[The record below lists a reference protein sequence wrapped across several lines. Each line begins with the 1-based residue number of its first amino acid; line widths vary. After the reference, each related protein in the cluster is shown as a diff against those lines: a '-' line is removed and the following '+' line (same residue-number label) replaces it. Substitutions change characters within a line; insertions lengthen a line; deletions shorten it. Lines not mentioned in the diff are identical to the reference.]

1 MTDGFV
7 LGVDLGTSHTVAML
21 RRPDGRTRPLLFDGR
36 PLLPSAVFLDPSG
49 RLTVGADALRLGQ
62 ADPGRLE
69 PHPKRHVDDET
80 VMLGDGA
87 TVPVAALLAALLE
100 AVAREAVATAGF
112 LPPAVVTCPAS
123 WGARRRAV
131 LTQALSRAGW
141 PSDTLGAPAE
151 TTLVTEPVAAA
162 RYFAEVLRRPLPDR
176 SSLAVFDFG
185 GGTLDVAVVRREG
198 PSYTVTTFGTADGQ
212 TRGATAADGRV
223 HGATGADGG
232 ARGAT
237 GADGRARRATGA
249 DGPFAVTASG
259 GADDLGGLD
268 IDAALVDHLGK
279 SLSGAE
285 PAAWQALTEPVTLAQ
300 WRARRQFWEDVRG
313 AKEML
318 SRSSFAPVPIPG
330 VEQAVHLTRDELEAA
345 ADPLIRRGVAEA
357 AAVIA
362 AAGLSPTDLA
372 GLFLVGGSSRVPL
385 VARLLHSELGIAPT
399 VLEQPELAVAEGA
412 TLAAALRYTPGVS
425 TAATPTPTPPTA
437 HEVPPPITD
446 TQAASTPVDP
456 ISPAAAP
463 ASSHPG
469 PAAAAS
475 GQPGSAAAS
484 SPGHPASAAAPSPG
498 HAASPAAHQFS
509 TEPSPP
515 PPPDKT
521 DDREPAARPFNPDPS
536 PPPSSDITD
545 EREYVE
551 AVDPWATAEAA
562 AIAAGHVT
570 PTSATPSPI
579 PSPADPMSAAPMS
592 GAPMSGAPMAGT
604 PMSGAPMSGAPMSAA
619 PWQPPA
625 PPPTHSPE
633 ARPGATN
640 AKRRTWIIAGAA
652 TLAVVLAAGTALAW
666 TLWPRYP
673 ALDYHPLADLQHVP
687 AAVPIDSSWSDAAVI
702 GDRVYFA
709 STDYDNGDLGVVAF
723 DDGAKSAAWSQKLTG
738 LAKRWRQMVAL
749 PGGVALF
756 SDTDPAQNT
765 REVVVLDVDKGTK
778 RWQRTVGRD
787 DLVYFAGDHAIV
799 ADREGHRLVGLKLGD
814 GTEDWTRPDPGESTS
829 ATAVH
834 MVTTPGDLDGPA
846 GLTGRPFDADLG
858 DDPQLVQITPAR
870 EVRLIDTATGAV
882 IASRQSVADPDDEV
896 VAHNG
901 RLIVREDEDADR
913 IVTYQ
918 LDKLGEPDVT
928 YTAGGTTAR
937 LSGLIPCGDDRAC
950 AIEGTGYGDE
960 NATVVALDLAE
971 GGKLWERKVPKA
983 ETLVPVGEAVL
994 ARSTAPETT
1003 LVDATGKQIW
1013 TGKADAVRLDAA
1025 NVLEFSKP
1033 LVGYVDD
1040 PAVAGRHLGDD
1051 PVQLGPLQGVRTS
1064 SCAWNTSLL
1073 ACVADKDFVVT
1084 RFAA

>member
-36 PLLPSAVFLDPSG
+36 PLLPSAVFLAPPSAVFLAPPSHPHAAASGHPHPGASGHPHPGASGHRPHPGASG
-49 RLTVGADALRLGQ
+49 RRLHVGADALRLGQ

-69 PHPKRHVDDET
+69 PYPKRHVDDDML
-80 VMLGDGA
+80 MLGDGD
-87 TVPVAALLAALLE
+87 TVPPSELLAALLE

-112 LPPAVVTCPAS
+112 LPPAVVTHPAS

-131 LTQALSRAGW
+131 LTRALSQAGW

-162 RYFAEVLRRPLPDR
+162 RYFADVLRRPLPNR

-185 GGTLDVAVVRREG
+185 GGTLDVAVVSREG
-198 PSYTVTTFGTADGQ
+198 TAYT
-212 TRGATAADGRV
+212 
-223 HGATGADGG
+223 
-232 ARGAT
+232 
-237 GADGRARRATGA
+237 
-249 DGPFAVTASG
+249 VTASG

-285 PAAWQALTEPVTLAQ
+285 PTAWQALTEPVTLAQ

-318 SRSSFAPVPIPG
+318 SRSSFAPVPVPG

-345 ADPLIRRGVAEA
+345 ADPLIRRAVTEA

-362 AAGLSPTDLA
+362 AAGLSPADLA

-412 TLAAALRYTPGVS
+412 TLAAALRYAPGVS

-463 ASSHPG
+463 PASATAPSAG
-469 PAAAAS
+469 P
-475 GQPGSAAAS
+475 
-484 SPGHPASAAAPSPG
+484 PASAASPPSAGTPAVASPSAG
-498 HAASPAAHQFS
+498 SPASPAARPFS
-509 TEPSPP
+509 SDPGPPS
-515 PPPDKT
+515 PPDKT
-521 DDREPAARPFNPDPS
+521 D
-536 PPPSSDITD
+536 
-545 EREYVE
+545 EREYIE

-570 PTSATPSPI
+570 PTSATPSPLMP
-579 PSPADPMSAAPMS
+579 PSPSPSSAAPTSAAPASATPMS
-592 GAPMSGAPMAGT
+592 GAPMSGT
-604 PMSGAPMSGAPMSAA
+604 PMSGAPMSAA

-625 PPPTHSPE
+625 PPPTYSPE
-633 ARPGATN
+633 AQPGAKS

-687 AAVPIDSSWSDAAVI
+687 AAVPIGSSWSDAAVI

-738 LAKRWRQMVAL
+738 VAKRWRQMVAL

-756 SDTDPAQNT
+756 SDTDLDKGT
-765 REVVVLDVDKGTK
+765 REVVVLDLDKGAK

-799 ADREGHRLVGLKLGD
+799 ADREGRRLVGLKLDD
-814 GTEDWTRPDPGESTS
+814 GGEDWTRPDPGDSTS
-829 ATAVH
+829 ATAIH

-858 DDPQLVQITPAR
+858 DDPKLVQITPAR
-870 EVRLIDTATGAV
+870 EARLIDAATGNV
-882 IASRQSVADPDDEV
+882 VASRQSVADPDDEV
-896 VAHNG
+896 IAHNG

-913 IVTYQ
+913 VVTYQ

-928 YTAGGTTAR
+928 YTAGGSTAR
-937 LSGLIPCGDDRAC
+937 LSGLIPCGDDRVC

-971 GGKLWERKVPKA
+971 GGKLWERKVAKA

-1064 SCAWNTSLL
+1064 SCAWNTKLL

-1084 RFAA
+1084 RFAG

>member
-36 PLLPSAVFLDPSG
+36 PLLPSAVFLDPTG
-49 RLTVGADALRLGQ
+49 RLHVGADALRLGQ

-69 PHPKRHVDDET
+69 PHPKRHVDEES

-87 TVPVAALLAALLE
+87 TVPVADLLAALLD

-112 LPPAVVTCPAS
+112 LPPAVVTYPAS

-131 LTQALSRAGW
+131 LTRALSQAGW
-141 PSDTLGAPAE
+141 PSDTLGQPAE

-162 RYFAEVLRRPLPDR
+162 RYFADVLRRPLPEK

-185 GGTLDVAVVRREG
+185 GGTLDVAVVRRDG
-198 PSYTVTTFGTADGQ
+198 GSYA
-212 TRGATAADGRV
+212 ATAS
-223 HGATGADGG
+223 GG
-232 ARGAT
+232 ASYS
-237 GADGRARRATGA
+237 
-249 DGPFAVTASG
+249 VTASG

-318 SRSSFAPVPIPG
+318 SRSSFAPVPVPG
-330 VEQAVHLTRDELEAA
+330 VEEAVHLTRDELEAA
-345 ADPLIRRGVAEA
+345 ADPLIRRGVSEA

-362 AAGLSPTDLA
+362 AAGLSPIELA

-399 VLEQPELAVAEGA
+399 VLEQPELAAAEGA
-412 TLAAALRYTPGVS
+412 TLAAALRYAAGVS
-425 TAATPTPTPPTA
+425 TAATPTPTPTTA
-437 HEVPPPITD
+437 PDFPPPITD

-456 ISPAAAP
+456 ISPAAGPP
-463 ASSHPG
+463 AATASAG
-469 PAAAAS
+469 PPNAAAS
-475 GQPGSAAAS
+475 AGLPDVASRSAG
-484 SPGHPASAAAPSPG
+484 P
-498 HAASPAAHQFS
+498 AASPA
-509 TEPSPP
+509 TGPP
-515 PPPDKT
+515 T
-521 DDREPAARPFNPDPS
+521 SPAARPFNPDS
-536 PPPSSDITD
+536 DPPYSTDKTD
-545 EREYVE
+545 ERESIE

-570 PTSATPSPI
+570 PTSATPS
-579 PSPADPMSAAPMS
+579 
-592 GAPMSGAPMAGT
+592 
-604 PMSGAPMSGAPMSAA
+604 SAA

-625 PPPTHSPE
+625 PPPTYSPE
-633 ARPGATN
+633 APPAAKS

-673 ALDYHPLADLQHVP
+673 ALDYHPLADLQHLP
-687 AAVPIDSSWSDAAVI
+687 AAVPIGSSWSDAAVI

-709 STDYDNGDLGVVAF
+709 STDYDTGDLGVVAF
-723 DDGAKSAAWSQKLTG
+723 DDGAKSAAWSQKQTG
-738 LAKRWRQMVAL
+738 IAKRWRQMVAL
-749 PGGVALF
+749 PSGVALF
-756 SDTDPAQNT
+756 SDTDLDKDT
-765 REVVVLDVDKGTK
+765 REVVVLDAGKGAK

-799 ADREGHRLVGLKLGD
+799 ADRAGRRLVGLKLED
-814 GTEDWTRPDPGESTS
+814 GSEDWTRPDPGDSTS

-834 MVTTPGDLDGPA
+834 VVTTPGDLDGPA

-858 DDPQLVQITPAR
+858 DDPRLVQITPDR
-870 EVRLIDTATGAV
+870 EARLIDAGTGKV
-882 IASRQSVADPDDEV
+882 IASRQSVAGPDDEV

-901 RLIVREDEDADR
+901 RLFVREDEDADR

-928 YTAGGTTAR
+928 YTAGSATAR
-937 LSGLIPCGDDRAC
+937 LTGLIPCGDDRVC
-950 AIEGTGYGDE
+950 AIEGTGYGDD
-960 NATVVALDLAE
+960 NATVVALDAAE
-971 GGKLWERKVPKA
+971 GGKVWERKVAKA

-1003 LVDATGKQIW
+1003 LIDATGKQIW
-1013 TGKADAVRLDAA
+1013 TGKSDAVRLDAA
-1025 NVLEFSKP
+1025 NILEFSKP

-1064 SCAWNTSLL
+1064 SCAWNTTLL

-1084 RFAA
+1084 SFAG

>member
-36 PLLPSAVFLDPSG
+36 PLLPSAVFLDPTG
-49 RLTVGADALRLGQ
+49 RLHVGADALRLGQ

-69 PHPKRHVDDET
+69 PHPKRHVDDDT

-87 TVPVAALLAALLE
+87 TIPVADLLAALLE

-112 LPPAVVTCPAS
+112 LPPAVVTYPAS

-131 LTQALSRAGW
+131 LTRALSQAGW
-141 PSDTLGAPAE
+141 PSDTLGQPAE

-176 SSLAVFDFG
+176 SALAVFDFG
-185 GGTLDVAVVRREG
+185 SGTLDVAVVRREG
-198 PSYTVTTFGTADGQ
+198 ASYTVT
-212 TRGATAADGRV
+212 
-223 HGATGADGG
+223 ATGAAAPQGPSGPTRAGG
-232 ARGAT
+232 PRLG
-237 GADGRARRATGA
+237 

-268 IDAALVDHLGK
+268 IDAALVEHLGK

-285 PAAWQALTEPVTLAQ
+285 PAAWQALTEPVALAQ

-357 AAVIA
+357 ATVIA

-412 TLAAALRYTPGVS
+412 TLAAALRYAPGVS
-425 TAATPTPTPPTA
+425 TAATPTPTPSTA
-437 HEVPPPITD
+437 HEFPPPITD

-456 ISPAAAP
+456 ISPAAGPSAATGPGTP
-463 ASSHPG
+463 AS
-469 PAAAAS
+469 
-475 GQPGSAAAS
+475 PGSAAG
-484 SPGHPASAAAPSPG
+484 PPTAAAGPPTAAAGPPSS
-498 HAASPAAHQFS
+498 AASPAAS
-509 TEPSPP
+509 
-515 PPPDKT
+515 
-521 DDREPAARPFNPDPS
+521 PAARPFSPDPGS
-536 PPPSSDITD
+536 SYPPDKAD

-562 AIAAGHVT
+562 AIAAGQVT
-570 PTSATPSPI
+570 PTSGTPSPAT
-579 PSPADPMSAAPMS
+579 PVSAAPS
-592 GAPMSGAPMAGT
+592 SAAPHSAAPHSA
-604 PMSGAPMSGAPMSAA
+604 APHSAAPHSAAPHSAAPHSAA

-625 PPPTHSPE
+625 PPPTHSPD
-633 ARPGATN
+633 APPA
-640 AKRRTWIIAGAA
+640 AKRGRRRTWIIAGAA
-652 TLAVVLAAGTALAW
+652 SLAVVLAAGAALAW

-687 AAVPIDSSWSDAAVI
+687 AAVPIGSSWSDTAVL

-723 DDGAKSAAWSQKLTG
+723 DDGAKSATWSQKLTG
-738 LAKRWRQMVAL
+738 VAKRWRQMVAL

-756 SDTDPAQNT
+756 SDTDLEKST
-765 REVVVLDVDKGTK
+765 REVVVLDAGKGAK

-799 ADREGHRLVGLKLGD
+799 ADREGRRLIGLKLDD
-814 GTEDWTRPDPGESTS
+814 GSEDWTRPDPGESTS

-834 MVTTPGDLDGPA
+834 VVTTPGDLDGPA
-846 GLTGRPFDADLG
+846 GLNGRPFDADLG
-858 DDPQLVQITPAR
+858 DDPKLVQITPEGEAR
-870 EVRLIDTATGAV
+870 IIDAGSGAV
-882 IASRQSVADPDDEV
+882 VASRPSVADPDDEV
-896 VAHNG
+896 IAHNG
-901 RLIVREDEDADR
+901 RLIVREDQDADR
-913 IVTYQ
+913 IVTYR

-928 YTAGGTTAR
+928 YTAGRPTAR
-937 LSGLIPCGDDRAC
+937 LSGLIPCGDDRVC
-950 AIEGTGYGDE
+950 AIEGTGYGDD
-960 NATVVALDLAE
+960 NATVIALDVAK
-971 GGKLWERKVPKA
+971 GGKLWDRKVAKA

-1003 LVDATGKQIW
+1003 LIDATGKQIW

-1025 NVLEFSKP
+1025 NILEFSKP

-1064 SCAWNTSLL
+1064 SCAWSTKLL

-1084 RFAA
+1084 RFAE